1 MSMEAWI
8 SVGAS
13 LGVMVLLQRRHA
25 LPPDILFLGA
35 LVVVTLAGALKP
47 EQAIAGFANT
57 GVLMV
62 GALFVVAAA
71 LRNTGVL
78 DWVGTKLL
86 GRVETEGAA
95 IRRIA
100 LTLPV
105 SAFLPN
111 TPVVAMLLPVVVDWC
126 RKRAVS
132 PSRMLIPLSYLTI
145 LGGCCTLIGTST
157 NVVANG
163 LMKSEYQQDVDRAE
177 KNPSSARYTDTFRE
191 QLAPMDLFEIGRAG
205 VPCAIIGAGFM
216 LLFARRLLPDRQDLV
231 KTLGEQRREYLVEM
245 LVRPECR
252 LCGQVVEAAG
262 LRHLPGLFLIEI
274 NRQGD
279 IITPVTPNDTIHA
292 GDRLVFTGVVN
303 TIVDLERIPGL
314 VPAADMAYEFRPTE
328 KQQRRLTE
336 AVLSPTSP
344 LIGTTIRKANFR
356 GRYGA
361 AVVAVHRAGK
371 QLRTKIGDIELE
383 PGDTLLLQTRTDFA
397 ESFQN
402 SPDFYLVS
410 SVDGYTAMR
419 HDRTWLSTL
428 LAVAMIVWMSLEG
441 VGPKSWDQFT
451 NPAIASIAI
460 AALMVVTKCIPVSA
474 ARSALDLQVLVTI
487 AAALGLGKAI
497 EASGAAQHLAG
508 VLVDAVG
515 PNPFVLL
522 AVIYVMA
529 LVFTEMLSNAAV
541 VAMLFPICINV
552 ALTAGLSP
560 RPFLIGVTLAASLS
574 FLTPLG
580 YQTNL
585 MVMGPG
591 GYKPGDFFR
600 VGWPLTLLVT
610 ITALAMIPFAWP
622 F

>member
-1 MSMEAWI
+1 MSFEAWMSI
-8 SVGAS
+8 AVS
-13 LGVMVLLQRRHA
+13 LAVMVLLQRRHA
-25 LPPDILFLGA
+25 LSPDVLFLGG
-35 LVVVTLAGALKP
+35 LVVVTLCGALTP
-47 EQAIAGFANT
+47 EQALAGFANT

-62 GALFVVAAA
+62 GALFVVAAG
-71 LRNTGVL
+71 LRDTGVL
-78 DWVGTKLL
+78 DWVGMRLL
-86 GRVETEGAA
+86 GRVDSESVAM
-95 IRRIA
+95 RRIA
-100 LTLPV
+100 ATVPV
-105 SAFLPN
+105 SGFLPN

-126 RKRAVS
+126 RKRSVS
-132 PSRMLIPLSYLTI
+132 PSRLLIPLSYFSI

-163 LMKSEYQQDVDRAE
+163 LLKDEYRQDVALAAKDP
-177 KNPSSARYTDTFRE
+177 KTARYEESFRNE
-191 QLAPMDLFEIGRAG
+191 LRPMTLFEIGKAG
-205 VPCAIIGAGFM
+205 IPCALVGTGFL
-216 LLFARRLLPDRQDLV
+216 LLFARRILPERQDMV
-231 KTLGEQRREYLVEM
+231 KKLGDHRREYLVEM

-252 LCGQVVEAAG
+252 LCSQTVEAAG

-279 IITPVTPNDTIHA
+279 IITPVTPQDTIHA
-292 GDRLVFTGVVN
+292 GDRLVFTGVVT

-314 VPAADMAYEFRPTE
+314 VPAADMAYEFRPNE
-328 KQQRRLTE
+328 RQQRRLTE

-344 LIGTTIRKANFR
+344 LIGNTVRRANFR

-361 AVVAVHRAGK
+361 AVVAVHRNG
-371 QLRTKIGDIELE
+371 QQMQTKIGDIQLE

-410 SVDGYTAMR
+410 SVDGYAAMR
-419 HDRTWLSTL
+419 HDRAWLSTL
-428 LAVAMIVWMSLEG
+428 LVVGMVVWMGLESI
-441 VGPKSWDQFT
+441 GPKSWAQFT
-451 NPAIASIAI
+451 NPALAAI
-460 AALMVVTKCIPVSA
+460 TVAALMVVTRCLPASS

-497 EASGAAQHLAG
+497 EVSGAAKHLAAI
-508 VLVDAVG
+508 LVDVVG
-515 PNPFVLL
+515 PNPYVLL
-522 AVIYVMA
+522 VALYVMA

-541 VAMLFPICINV
+541 VAMLFPICLKV
-552 ALTAGLSP
+552 ALAAHMSP
-560 RPFLIGVTLAASLS
+560 RPLLIGVTLAASLS

-591 GYKPGDFFR
+591 GYRPSDFFR

-610 ITALAMIPFAWP
+610 ITALVVIPIAWP

>member
-1 MSMEAWI
+1 MSTEAWI
-8 SVGAS
+8 SIGAS
-13 LGVMVLLQRRHA
+13 LAVMILLQRRHA
-25 LPPDILFLGA
+25 PSPDVLFVGA

-47 EQAIAGFANT
+47 EQALAGFANT

-62 GALFVVAAA
+62 GALFVVAAG
-71 LRNTGVL
+71 LRDTGVL
-78 DWVGTKLL
+78 DWVGTQLL
-86 GRVETEGAA
+86 GRVETESLAM
-95 IRRIA
+95 RRIA
-100 LTLPV
+100 TSVPV

-126 RKRAVS
+126 RKRSIS
-132 PSRMLIPLSYLTI
+132 PSRLLIPLSYFSI

-163 LMKSEYQQDVDRAE
+163 LLKTEYQQDVERA
-177 KNPSSARYTDTFRE
+177 ARDPATAHYADSFRE
-191 QLAPMDLFEIGRAG
+191 KLVPMDLFEIGRAG
-205 VPCAIIGAGFM
+205 IPCALIGTGFL
-216 LLFARRLLPDRQDLV
+216 LLFARRLLPERQDMV
-231 KTLGEQRREYLVEM
+231 KKLGEHRREYLVEM

-252 LCGQVVEAAG
+252 LCGQTVEAAG

-279 IITPVTPNDTIHA
+279 IITPVTPQDTIHA
-292 GDRLVFTGVVN
+292 GDRLVFTGVVT

-314 VPAADMAYEFRPTE
+314 VPAADMAYEFRPNE
-328 KQQRRLTE
+328 RQQRRLTE

-344 LIGTTIRKANFR
+344 LIGTNIRKANFR

-361 AVVAVHRAGK
+361 AVVAVHRNGQ

-410 SVDGYTAMR
+410 SVDGYAPMR
-419 HDRTWLSTL
+419 HDRALLSAFL
-428 LAVAMIVWMSLEG
+428 VLGMIVWMGLES
-441 VGPKSWDQFT
+441 VGPKSWAQFT
-451 NPAIASIAI
+451 NPAVAAITIAV
-460 AALMVVTKCIPVSA
+460 LMVITRCMPAST

-497 EASGAAQHLAG
+497 ENSGAAKYLADL
-508 VLVDAVG
+508 LVDAVG
-515 PNPFVLL
+515 PNPYVLL
-522 AVIYVMA
+522 VVLYVMG

-541 VAMLFPICINV
+541 VAMLFPICIKV
-552 ALTAGLSP
+552 ALAAQMSP
-560 RPFLIGVTLAASLS
+560 RPLLIGVTLAASLS

-591 GYKPGDFFR
+591 GYRPSDFFR

-610 ITALAMIPFAWP
+610 VTALVAIPFAWP